1 MSRKAII
8 NAELVMR
15 DHLIP
20 EAMLQIED
28 GRIADFGEMRSHE
41 PPQGCEIIDAQGLY
55 VGPRSH
61 RYPHPRRRRPPSLR
75 RIPSSPRSI
84 ICATA

>member
-20 EAMLQIED
+20 EAMLLIED
-28 GRIADFGEMRSHE
+28 GRIAAR
-41 PPQGCEIIDAQGLY
+41 
-55 VGPRSH
+55 
-61 RYPHPRRRRPPSLR
+61 
-75 RIPSSPRSI
+75 
-84 ICATA
+84 

>member
-20 EAMLQIED
+20 EAMLLIED

-55 VGPRSH
+55 VGPGLIDIHTHAGDGRFVVVARKQAQDGEVH
-61 RYPHPRRRRPPSLR
+61 
-75 RIPSSPRSI
+75 
-84 ICATA
+84 